1 MAKLKKTMKA
11 IDGNTAAAHASYA
24 LTEVAAIY
32 PITPSSTMGELT
44 DEWSA
49 YGLKNI
55 FNREVIVSEMQSEA
69 GAAGAV
75 HGSLSA
81 GSLTTTYT
89 ASQGLLLM
97 IPNLYK
103 LAGELLPGV
112 FHVTAR
118 TVASHALSI
127 FGDHSDVM
135 AVRQTGALLLASNS
149 VQEAMDLGLV
159 AHLSAIRAS
168 LPVVH
173 FFDGFRTSHEVLK
186 VEMIDYED
194 IKKIVDYDAIAAFKD
209 RGMRPEVP
217 VLKGTAQNPDVF
229 FQAREACN
237 PYYDAAPAVVQEQM
251 DKVYEITGRRY
262 HLFDYV
268 GHPEADRVII
278 AMGSGC
284 ETIEETICYLMGKGE
299 KVGVVK
305 VHLYRP
311 FSVDHFL
318 QALPGTV
325 RSIAVLDRTK
335 EPGSEG
341 EPLYKDVVTALYEK
355 KENITVVGGRY
366 GLSSKEFTPGMVMAV
381 FDNLKGKAP
390 KNQFTVGINDDVTH
404 TSLRVEKEIDTTM
417 EGTVQCK
424 FWGFGSDGTVGAN
437 KDAIKII
444 GDNTDMYAQGYFAYD
459 SKKSGGLTVSHLRF
473 GKHPIRSTYL
483 IRSADY
489 IACHKQSYVTQY
501 DLLDGL
507 KENGTFVLNTTWTE
521 KEIEEKLP
529 ASLKRAIAAKKAKFY
544 IIDAVDMADKI
555 GLGQRINMIM
565 QTVFFKL
572 SAVVPFEDAVSYM
585 KKAIEKT
592 YGKKGEDV
600 VKMNFKAVD
609 NALEGLKE
617 IKYAKSWI
625 EASDKAYEAIT
636 VHEEYTSEE
645 EISFVNDVMKPM
657 LAQNGDGLPVSAFN
671 PDGSF
676 PTATT
681 RFEKRGIANKLPKW
695 VAEKCIQCNFCAL
708 VCPHAA
714 IRPILL
720 TPEEKEHAPGKF
732 VTIKPKNKALEGFDF
747 KIQLYPMDCA
757 GCGNCADICPGKAL
771 EMVAFEEIAHDEAIN
786 NQFSNSIPVRDSLLP
801 KDTIT
806 GSQFVKPLFEFSGAC
821 AGCGETPYIKLA
833 TQLFGDRMVIA
844 NATGCSSIYGGS
856 APSCP
861 YTVNENGMG
870 PAWAN
875 SLFEDNAEYGYGMA
889 IAIRQK
895 REALAALM
903 TEAMELPISD
913 ALKKGM
919 KEWLENMND
928 GEATKSIAHK
938 LEHLLEEEELESD
951 LLDEIYN
958 MKDYFI
964 KKSVW
969 IIGGDGWAYDI
980 GFGGLDHVIASG
992 EDVNILVLD
1001 TEVYSNTGGQSSKST
1016 PFGAVAKFATSGKKM
1031 RKKDL
1036 GLIAMSYGYAY
1047 VASVSMGANYNQL
1060 LKAMLEAERYNGP
1073 SLILAYSPCIN
1084 HGLDM
1089 GHSQK
1094 EGKLV
1099 VETGMWPL
1107 YTYNPTLKDEGKNA
1121 FVLQSGEPKKDV
1133 IEVINNETRFKA
1145 LEKSFPGEAKKLHEM
1160 LRNDLKERY
1169 ARLKRFADYGI

>member
-103 LAGELLPGV
+103 IAGELLPGV

-118 TVASHALSI
+118 AVASHALSI

-159 AHLSAIRAS
+159 AHLSAISAS

-194 IKKIVDYDAIAAFKD
+194 IKKIVDYDAIAAFKE
-209 RGMRPEVP
+209 RAMRPEMP

-237 PYYDAAPAVVQEQM
+237 PYYDAAPAHVQAQM

-268 GHPEADRVII
+268 GHPEAERVII
-278 AMGSGC
+278 AMGSAC

-299 KVGVVK
+299 KVGLVK

-311 FSVDHFL
+311 FSVKHFL
-318 QALPGTV
+318 QALPASV

-335 EPGSEG
+335 EPGAEG
-341 EPLYKDVVTALYEK
+341 EPLYKDVATALYETK
-355 KENITVVGGRY
+355 QNITVVGGRY
-366 GLSSKEFTPGMVMAV
+366 GLSSKEFTPGMVMSV
-381 FDNLKGKAP
+381 FDNLKGKVP
-390 KNQFTVGINDDVTH
+390 KNNFTVGINDDVTN

-572 SAVVPFEDAVSYM
+572 SAVVTFEDAVKYM

-617 IKYAKSWI
+617 IKYPKTWI
-625 EASDKAYEAIT
+625 EVSDTTFDAIT

-645 EISFVNDVMKPM
+645 EINFVNGVMKPM
-657 LAQNGDGLPVSAFN
+657 LAQQGDSLPVSAFN
-671 PDGSF
+671 ADGSF

-681 RFEKRGIANKLPKW
+681 RFEKRGVANKLPKW

-720 TPEEKEHAPGKF
+720 TPEEKEHAPGTF

-771 EMVAFEEIAHDEAIN
+771 DMVPFEEIAHDEAIN
-786 NQFSNSIPVRDSLLP
+786 NQFTNEIPVRDSLLP

-861 YTVNENGMG
+861 YSVNESGMG

-903 TEAMELPISD
+903 TEAMGLSISD

-919 KEWLENMND
+919 KEWLEKMND
-928 GEATKSIAHK
+928 GEATKSMAHK

-1107 YTYNPTLKDEGKNA
+1107 YSYNPNLKDEGKNP
-1121 FVLQSGEPKKDV
+1121 FTLHSGEPKKDV

-1169 ARLKRFADYGI
+1169 ARLKRFAEYGL

>member
-1 MAKLKKTMKA
+1 MAKLKKNMKA

-135 AVRQTGALLLASNS
+135 AVRQTGALLLSSNS
-149 VQEAMDLGLV
+149 VQEAMDLSLV
-159 AHLSAIRAS
+159 AHLSAIKAS

-209 RGMRPEVP
+209 RAMRPEVP

-237 PYYDAAPAVVQEQM
+237 PYYDAAPAIVQEQM

-299 KVGVVK
+299 KVGLVK

-311 FSVDHFL
+311 FSVEHFM

-335 EPGSEG
+335 EPGAEG
-341 EPLYKDVVTALYEK
+341 EPLYKDIVTALYEK
-355 KENITVVGGRY
+355 KDYLTVVGGRY

-381 FDNLKGKAP
+381 YDNLKGKEP

-444 GDNTDMYAQGYFAYD
+444 GDNTDLYAQGYFAYD

-489 IACHKQSYVTQY
+489 IACHKQSYVNQY

-507 KENGTFVLNTTWTE
+507 KENGTFVLNTTWNE

-572 SAVVPFEDAVSYM
+572 SAVVPFEDAVAYM

-600 VKMNFKAVD
+600 VKMNYKAVD

-617 IKYAKSWI
+617 IKYGKTWL
-625 EASDKAYEAIT
+625 EASDKAFDAIT

-645 EISFVNDVMKPM
+645 EIGFVNNVMKPM
-657 LAQNGDGLPVSAFN
+657 LAQKGDDLPVSAFN
-671 PDGSF
+671 ADGSF

-681 RFEKRGIANKLPKW
+681 RFEKRGVANKLPKW
-695 VAEKCIQCNFCAL
+695 IAEKCIQCNFCSL

-714 IRPILL
+714 IRPLLL

-732 VTIKPKNKALEGFDF
+732 ETIRPKNKALDGFDF

-771 EMVAFEEIAHDEAIN
+771 DMVPFEEIAHDEAIN
-786 NQFSNSIPVRDSLLP
+786 NQFSINLPIRDSLLP

-903 TEAMELPISD
+903 AEAAELPISD
-913 ALKKGM
+913 TLKKAL

-951 LLDEIYN
+951 LLDEIYE

-964 KKSVW
+964 KKSIW

-1060 LKAMLEAERYNGP
+1060 LKAMLEAERYKGP

-1107 YTYNPTLKDEGKNA
+1107 YSYNPDLKDEGKNP
-1121 FVLQSGEPKKDV
+1121 FTLHSGEPKKDV
-1133 IEVINNETRFKA
+1133 IEIINNETRFKS